1 MASASAPEIQHAP
14 TPEPRLYPDLGGGEA
29 REYFRQDA
37 YQGEDDSGHEETQD
51 FRLNRVSMIE
61 AELRQERD
69 ARRMTYKKY
78 NRAIGVVDTVT
89 SVSSAVTV
97 VTGPGAS
104 LSFLPASGSRPEPR
118 SRLWPSRGGGGGLS
132 PSWGG
137 W

>member
-14 TPEPRLYPDLGGGEA
+14 TPEPRLYPDLGEEA

-37 YQGEDDSGHEETQD
+37 YQGEDDSGLEETQD

-97 VTGPGAS
+97 VMGPGAS
-104 LSFLPASGSRPEPR
+104 PSFLPVSGSRPEPR
-118 SRLWPSRGGGGGLS
+118 SRLWPSRGRLS